1 MIYLD
6 NAATSWPK
14 PQVVYEE
21 LGSFLRQ
28 SGANP
33 GRASHRMASR
43 AAWTVGE
50 TRRKLARLLNVDDP
64 RRIVFAANA
73 TDALNLAIKGILAP
87 GDHAVTTVM
96 EHNSVRRPLR
106 ALERIGVATSTV
118 PADAE
123 GFVQPGDIRSAL
135 RPNTR
140 LVVVTH
146 ASNVNGALQPIPEI
160 AEIVHAHGALLLVDG
175 AQTVGSVPIDSAS
188 LGADLLAFPGHKG
201 LMGPPGTGGLF
212 IGGRVDTARL
222 RSVREGGT
230 GGNSEEDVQPAE
242 LPDRY
247 EAGTV
252 NTVGIAALGA
262 ALDFILHNG
271 VEAIGAHE
279 RALTTRLIEGLRA
292 IDGVR
297 VFAPREPRQRVA
309 VVSLTVD
316 GWEPADFGVALDEA
330 FGIACRTGLHCA
342 PGACRALGVG
352 PQGTIRMSPGFFTTV
367 EEIDQAIEAVNEL
380 AGASLTVVREA

>member
-1 MIYLD
+1 MPGILGCERRMIYLD

-14 PQVVYEE
+14 PQAVYEE

-28 SGANP
+28 AGANP

-123 GFVQPGDIRSAL
+123 GFIQPGDIRSAL

-188 LGADLLAFPGHKG
+188 LGADLLAFPGQKG
-201 LMGPPGTGGLF
+201 LMGQQGTGGLF
-212 IGGRVDTARL
+212 IGGR
-222 RSVREGGT
+222 
-230 GGNSEEDVQPAE
+230 
-242 LPDRY
+242 
-247 EAGTV
+247 
-252 NTVGIAALGA
+252 
-262 ALDFILHNG
+262 
-271 VEAIGAHE
+271 
-279 RALTTRLIEGLRA
+279 
-292 IDGVR
+292 
-297 VFAPREPRQRVA
+297 
-309 VVSLTVD
+309 
-316 GWEPADFGVALDEA
+316 
-330 FGIACRTGLHCA
+330 
-342 PGACRALGVG
+342 
-352 PQGTIRMSPGFFTTV
+352 
-367 EEIDQAIEAVNEL
+367 
-380 AGASLTVVREA
+380 